1 MPNPH
6 LIALRLTPE
15 DFYLAVVATILM
27 IAMYKLLRPLYIT
40 GRSAMAALWDATD
53 DNGVTL
59 IDMTSTRQLWR
70 LVAVSV
76 SVLFLAWSVTG
87 ANMVL
92 SDDIFYQSWYRHTID
107 SWPDLAFTI
116 TVALASV
123 LWGALMF
130 MTVGAAVL
138 ATLVTAK
145 WVLMADDQDLLP
157 KKISM
162 RVRQVRNFGD
172 RLASRRTA
180 RTLNT

>member
-6 LIALRLTPE
+6 LIALHLTPE
-15 DFYLAVVATILM
+15 DFFLAVLATLLM
-27 IAMYKLLRPLYIT
+27 IAMYKLLRPLYST
-40 GRSAMAALWDATD
+40 GRSAMAAFWDATD
-53 DNGVTL
+53 NNDVTL

-70 LVAVSV
+70 LVAISV

-87 ANMVL
+87 ANLVL
-92 SDDIFYQSWYRHTID
+92 GDAAFYASWYRHTID

-130 MTVGAAVL
+130 MTAGAAVL
-138 ATLVTAK
+138 ATLTTAK
-145 WVLMADDQDLLP
+145 WVLTADDQELLP
-157 KKISM
+157 EKISM
-162 RVRQVRNFGD
+162 RVRQVRNLGD
-172 RLASRRTA
+172 RLASRRAA